1 MHLQW
6 NIWTIRKEGE
16 IMGDAIISVE
26 ELSKSFGQHEVLR
39 KIDFNVEP
47 GEIICIVGSSGSGK
61 STLLR
66 CINKLETQTS
76 GKILYHGKEIGAV
89 QKEINDYRSKVGM
102 VFQSFNLFNNMTVL
116 QNCMLCTRK
125 VLHLSKEEAFDRA
138 ITHLKQVGMEPFIN
152 ANTTQLSGGQK
163 QRVAIARSL
172 CMNPEVLLFDEP
184 TSALDPEMVGEVLNV
199 MKELATTGL
208 TMIIVTHEMAFARD
222 VSTRT
227 IFMDQGY
234 IVEDAPPA
242 ELFKNPKNARTREF
256 LSRYLAG

>member
-1 MHLQW
+1 MM
-6 NIWTIRKEGE
+6 I
-16 IMGDAIISVE
+16 
-26 ELSKSFGQHEVLR
+26 EVLKS
-39 KIDFNVEP
+39 KIHCARVTEANLNYMGSITIDEDLMDAANMIA
-47 GEIICIVGSSGSGK
+47 GEKVYIADNNNGERFETYIIKGERGSGK
-61 STLLR
+61 ICL
-66 CINKLETQTS
+66 N
-76 GKILYHGKEIGAV
+76 GAAA
-89 QKEINDYRSKVGM
+89 
-102 VFQSFNLFNNMTVL
+102 
-116 QNCMLCTRK
+116 RK
-125 VLHLSKEEAFDRA
+125 VQPDDIVIIMSYALMDFEEAKSFKPTVIFPDPA
-138 ITHLKQVGMEPFIN
+138 TNKITHLKQVGMAPFIN
-152 ANTTQLSGGQK
+152 ANPTQLSGGQK

-256 LSRYLAG
+256 LRRYLAG

>member
-1 MHLQW
+1 MS
-6 NIWTIRKEGE
+6 
-16 IMGDAIISVE
+16 DAIISVKD
-26 ELSKSFGQHEVLR
+26 LSKSFGDHEVLR
-39 KIDFNVEP
+39 KIDFHVNP

-66 CINKLETQTS
+66 CINKLEKQTS
-76 GKILYHGKEIGAV
+76 GKIMYHGKEIGDV
-89 QKEINDYRSKVGM
+89 QREINEYRSKVGM

-116 QNCMLCTRK
+116 ENCMLCTRK
-125 VLHLSKEEAFDRA
+125 VLHLPKEEAFDRA
-138 ITHLKQVGMEPFIN
+138 IAHLKEVGMAPYIN
-152 ANTTQLSGGQK
+152 AKPSQLSGGQK

-222 VSTRT
+222 VSSRT

-234 IVEDAPPA
+234 IVEDAAPS
-242 ELFKNPKNARTREF
+242 ELFVNPKNTRTREF

>member
-1 MHLQW
+1 MS
-6 NIWTIRKEGE
+6 E
-16 IMGDAIISVE
+16 AIISVKD
-26 ELSKSFGQHEVLR
+26 LSKSFGDHEVLR
-39 KIDFNVEP
+39 KIDFNVNP

-66 CINKLETQTS
+66 CINKLEKQSS
-76 GKILYHGKEIGAV
+76 GKIMYHGREIGDV
-89 QKEINDYRSKVGM
+89 QKEINEYRSKVGM

-116 QNCMLCTRK
+116 ENCMLCTRK
-125 VLHLSKEEAFDRA
+125 VLHLPKEEAFDRA
-138 ITHLKQVGMEPFIN
+138 IMHLKKVGMAPFIN
-152 ANTTQLSGGQK
+152 AKPSQLSGGQK

-234 IVEDAPPA
+234 IVEDAAPT
-242 ELFKNPKNARTREF
+242 ELFINPHNVRTREF
-256 LSRYLAG
+256 LSRYLEDK

>member
-1 MHLQW
+1 MNRRH
-6 NIWTIRKEGE
+6 NMSETV
-16 IMGDAIISVE
+16 ISIKD
-26 ELSKSFGQHEVLR
+26 LSKSFGDHEVLR
-39 KIDFNVEP
+39 KIDIDVYS
-47 GEIICIVGSSGSGK
+47 GEVICIVGSSGSGK

-66 CINKLETQTS
+66 CINKLEKQTS
-76 GKILYHGKEIGAV
+76 GKILYHDKEVRNV
-89 QKEINDYRSKVGM
+89 QKDINDYRSKVGM

-116 QNCMLCTRK
+116 QNCMLCTRR
-125 VLHLSKEEAFDRA
+125 VLHLPKQEAFDRA
-138 ITHLKQVGMEPFIN
+138 ITHLKAVGMAPYIN
-152 ANTTQLSGGQK
+152 AKPSQLSGGQK

-199 MKELATTGL
+199 MKDLARTGL

-227 IFMDQGY
+227 IFMDSGY
-234 IVEDAPPA
+234 VAEDAAPA
-242 ELFKNPKNARTREF
+242 ELFTNPKNPRTREF

>member
-1 MHLQW
+1 
-6 NIWTIRKEGE
+6 
-16 IMGDAIISVE
+16 MGDAIISVE
-26 ELSKSFGQHEVLR
+26 ELSKAFGQHEVLR

-76 GKILYHGKEIGAV
+76 GKIRYHGKEIGAV

-138 ITHLKQVGMEPFIN
+138 ITHLKQVGMAQFIN
-152 ANTTQLSGGQK
+152 ANPTQLSGGQK

>member
-1 MHLQW
+1 
-6 NIWTIRKEGE
+6 
-16 IMGDAIISVE
+16 MGDAIISVE
-26 ELSKSFGQHEVLR
+26 ELSKAFGQHEVLR

-76 GKILYHGKEIGAV
+76 GKIRYHGKEIGAV
-89 QKEINDYRSKVGM
+89 QKEINEYRSKVGM

-138 ITHLKQVGMEPFIN
+138 ITHLKQVGMTPFIN
-152 ANTTQLSGGQK
+152 ANPTQLSGGQK